1 MRIKVNSSTNVFDVS
16 EEHLEVKGNW
26 LYNTVTKS
34 FEGLDG
40 DLASFILKHDNGKM
54 YEHRGTIDGYT
65 CSGRVKFRGNDTV
78 YEGITN
84 LKIEHI
90 SVIIGHEDSVV
101 EYSLVFK

>member
-1 MRIKVNSSTNVFDVS
+1 
-16 EEHLEVKGNW
+16 
-26 LYNTVTKS
+26 
-34 FEGLDG
+34 
-40 DLASFILKHDNGKM
+40 M

-84 LKIEHI
+84 LRIEHI